1 VGGDIVTVFT
11 EGSATER
18 KENKEKRR
26 QLEIKQAARDKAVL
40 SLYQTPEGRDYLWW
54 LLEITQAYGHNPY
67 RGSDRDTAFACGV
80 QNVGQQL
87 LAHMMTVSPAAFTKL
102 LLERSD
108 ESKNP
113 SVLNA
118 GMGRRASTGGD
129 PARTDTWE
137 FGSGTDP
144 DSEPVDDEPGEYR

>member
-1 VGGDIVTVFT
+1 MTVFT

-26 QLEIKQAARDKAVL
+26 QLEIKQADRDKAVL
-40 SLYQTPEGRDYLWW
+40 ALYQTADGREYLWW
-54 LLEITQAYGHNPY
+54 LLEITQAFGHNPY

-87 LAHMMTVSPAAFTKL
+87 LAHMITTSPAAFTQL

-108 ESKNP
+108 AQNNP

-118 GMGRRASTGGD
+118 SMGRRAGTGRN
-129 PARTDTWE
+129 PASTDTWE
-137 FGSGTDP
+137 FGADTGESV
-144 DSEPVDDEPGEYR
+144 PVADEPTEYT